1 MSFLNIEEVK
11 EVKKL
16 QQKLQKEKVFLK
28 LLNFTMGLNQTTIN
42 SFGNKNDP
50 YFKKIYT
57 SFEKSIALESNVP
70 EWVLNL
76 DGLSG
81 KKYRHMIN
89 NLIAL
94 IKKPRYLEIGSWK
107 GSTSCAAAIENILCI
122 TCIDDWSEKFE
133 GRSWGYVENP
143 EKVFKNNIKKCIDK
157 ETKFKLIKKDFR
169 SVNYKEL
176 GKYNLY
182 LFDGP
187 HHEKDQYDALTF
199 VHTALEKKF
208 ILIVDDW
215 NWDQVRLGTNKAI
228 QDLNFKIIAGL
239 EIMTTHN
246 SSSAYVQGQNS
257 EWHNGYGFFVIEK

>member
-1 MSFLNIEEVK
+1 MSKNKFIDCVTFFDN
-11 EVKKL
+11 
-16 QQKLQKEKVFLK
+16 
-28 LLNFTMGLNQTTIN
+28 NFM
-42 SFGNKNDP
+42 F
-50 YFKKIYT
+50 
-57 SFEKSIALESNVP
+57 
-70 EWVLNL
+70 NL
-76 DGLSG
+76 
-81 KKYRHMIN
+81 
-89 NLIAL
+89 
-94 IKKPRYLEIGSWK
+94 RY
-107 GSTSCAAAIENILCI
+107 NILKNY
-122 TCIDDWSEKFE
+122 IDYFVICESRYDH
-133 GRSWGYVENP
+133 
-143 EKVFKNNIKKCIDK
+143 KNNIKKCIDK

-239 EIMTTHN
+239 EIMTTQN

-257 EWHNGYGFFVIEK
+257 EWHNGYCFFVIEK

>member
-11 EVKKL
+11 EVMKL

-28 LLNFTMGLNQTTIN
+28 LLNFTMALNQTTIN

-239 EIMTTHN
+239 EIMTTQN